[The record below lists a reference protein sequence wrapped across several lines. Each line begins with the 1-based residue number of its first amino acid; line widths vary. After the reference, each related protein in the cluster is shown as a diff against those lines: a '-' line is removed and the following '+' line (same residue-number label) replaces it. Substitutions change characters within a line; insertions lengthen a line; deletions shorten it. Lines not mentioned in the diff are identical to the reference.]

1 MIRLNN
7 DYSEGCHPSILLRL
21 NEMNLEQN
29 PGYGTDTHCAEAADA
44 VRKAFA
50 CPDADVHFLVGGT
63 QANMTVIAAALRPYE
78 AVLCADT
85 GHINVHE
92 TGAVEG
98 TGHKCIALQSRD
110 GRISASQISVA
121 AAMLEKGACAVVT
134 ERPLGLPA
142 EICVNESR
150 RLYPELLSAFYGRPT
165 QKLCLG
171 AVTGTNGKTTT
182 VNLCAQITR
191 ALGHQTGVIGTV
203 GCDTGKGLQYS
214 HDGPPTTPEP
224 RKLYQLFR
232 EMADIGTE
240 YCFLEASSMAL
251 AQHRFAAESFAVGAF
266 TNLTQDHLDYH
277 GTMEEYYLAKRML
290 ADMSRTMVINIDDEY
305 GRRTADYCRMSGIQA
320 VTTSVNT
327 SGADYFAE
335 FIRLHPHGAEFL
347 LTCPEKQKSWVAK
360 IPLTGLY
367 NVSNAVQAAVMC
379 RMMGF
384 PMEDVLAALEKSPGV
399 SGRLET
405 IYQGK
410 FTVIR
415 DYAHTGDGL
424 EKLLSTLRPLTKRLT
439 AVFGAAG
446 ERDSSKRPEMGRIA
460 AKYAD
465 RLIITT
471 DNPRH
476 EPQQQTIDDV
486 RRGVP
491 ADKECEE
498 FVDRKA
504 AIYRALE
511 TAQPGELIALCGK
524 GHEDYQA
531 IGDENVPFNERE
543 IVLDWLKS
551 RGII

>member
-1 MIRLNN
+1 MTLGELFSGITDIPQEL
-7 DYSEGCHPSILLRL
+7 
-21 NEMNLEQN
+21 
-29 PGYGTDTHCAEAADA
+29 TDTQVTGVTSDNREVEPGFLFVCVKGRSFDGHSAAE
-44 VRKAFA
+44 K
-50 CPDADVHFLVGGT
+50 
-63 QANMTVIAAALRPYE
+63 
-78 AVLCADT
+78 
-85 GHINVHE
+85 
-92 TGAVEG
+92 
-98 TGHKCIALQSRD
+98 
-110 GRISASQISVA
+110 
-121 AAMLEKGACAVVT
+121 MLAQGACAVVT
-134 ERPLGLPA
+134 EQELGLPR
-142 EICVNESR
+142 EINVPESR

-165 QKLCLG
+165 RRLTLG

-203 GCDTGKGLQYS
+203 GCDTGRGLEYS

-251 AQHRFAAESFAVGAF
+251 AQHRFAAESFAAGAF

-277 GTMEEYYLAKRML
+277 GTMESYYLAKRML
-290 ADMSRTMVINIDDEY
+290 ADMSRNMVVNIDDEY
-305 GRRTADYCRMSGIQA
+305 GRRTVEYCRSAGIPA
-320 VTTSVNT
+320 ITTSVC
-327 SGADYFAE
+327 GEADYYAE
-335 FIRLHPHGAEFL
+335 FVRLEPHGAQFL
-347 LTCPEKQKSWVAK
+347 LTCPQAQKSWTAK
-360 IPLTGLY
+360 IPLTGMY

-379 RMMGF
+379 HLLGF

-405 IYQGK
+405 IYQGR

-424 EKLLSTLRPLTKRLT
+424 DKLLSTLRPLTGRLT

-446 ERDSSKRPEMGRIA
+446 ERDAGKRPDMGRIA
-460 AKYAD
+460 AEYAD

-476 EPQQQTIDDV
+476 EPPQQTIDDV

-491 ADKECEE
+491 AGKPCEE
-498 FVDRKA
+498 FIDRKA

-511 TAQPGELIALCGK
+511 TAQDGELIALCGK

-531 IGDENVPFNERE
+531 IGDENVPFDERE
-543 IVLDWLKS
+543 IVLEWL
-551 RGII
+551 RNHDII

>member
-1 MIRLNN
+1 MTLGQLFSGITDIPQELTERVVSGVTSDNR
-7 DYSEGCHPSILLRL
+7 EV
-21 NEMNLEQN
+21 E
-29 PGYGTDTHCAEAADA
+29 PG
-44 VRKAFA
+44 
-50 CPDADVHFLVGGT
+50 FLFVCVKG
-63 QANMTVIAAALRPYE
+63 RSF
-78 AVLCADT
+78 D
-85 GHINVHE
+85 GH
-92 TGAVEG
+92 
-98 TGHKCIALQSRD
+98 
-110 GRISASQISVA
+110 SVA
-121 AAMLEKGACAVVT
+121 ASMLEKGACAVVT

-277 GTMEEYYLAKRML
+277 STMEEYYLAKRML

-476 EPQQQTIDDV
+476 ESQQQTIDDV

-504 AIYRALE
+504 AIYRALK

>member
-1 MIRLNN
+1 MTLGQLFSGI
-7 DYSEGCHPSILLRL
+7 
-21 NEMNLEQN
+21 
-29 PGYGTDTHCAEAADA
+29 TDIPQKLTERVVSGVTSDNRE
-44 VRKAFA
+44 VESG
-50 CPDADVHFLVGGT
+50 FLFVCVKG
-63 QANMTVIAAALRPYE
+63 RSF
-78 AVLCADT
+78 D
-85 GHINVHE
+85 GH
-92 TGAVEG
+92 
-98 TGHKCIALQSRD
+98 
-110 GRISASQISVA
+110 SVA
-121 AAMLEKGACAVVT
+121 ASMLEKGACAVVT

-203 GCDTGKGLQYS
+203 GCDTGKGLQYY

-384 PMEDVLAALEKSPGV
+384 PIETLRAQGMTCATCESLTGGKVVAALVDIPGASAVVRAGLVTYQTDTKTILADVPAEVIERFGVVSVETACAMAEGTRKRLGVDIAVSTTGVAGPDGGTEDCPVGTVCVGV
-399 SGRLET
+399 STAGGTSAVRLALSGNRER
-405 IYQGK
+405 
-410 FTVIR
+410 IR
-415 DYAHTGDGL
+415 TLAMKHALHTL
-424 EKLLSTLRPLTKRLT
+424 IEKAR
-439 AVFGAAG
+439 
-446 ERDSSKRPEMGRIA
+446 
-460 AKYAD
+460 
-465 RLIITT
+465 
-471 DNPRH
+471 
-476 EPQQQTIDDV
+476 
-486 RRGVP
+486 
-491 ADKECEE
+491 
-498 FVDRKA
+498 
-504 AIYRALE
+504 
-511 TAQPGELIALCGK
+511 
-524 GHEDYQA
+524 
-531 IGDENVPFNERE
+531 
-543 IVLDWLKS
+543 
-551 RGII
+551 

>member
-1 MIRLNN
+1 MTLGQLFSGITDIPQEFAERVVSGVTSDNR
-7 DYSEGCHPSILLRL
+7 EV
-21 NEMNLEQN
+21 E
-29 PGYGTDTHCAEAADA
+29 PG
-44 VRKAFA
+44 
-50 CPDADVHFLVGGT
+50 FLFVCVKG
-63 QANMTVIAAALRPYE
+63 RSF
-78 AVLCADT
+78 D
-85 GHINVHE
+85 GH
-92 TGAVEG
+92 
-98 TGHKCIALQSRD
+98 
-110 GRISASQISVA
+110 SVA
-121 AAMLEKGACAVVT
+121 ASMLEKGACAVVT

-165 QKLCLG
+165 QRLCLG

-305 GRRTADYCRMSGIQA
+305 GRRTADYCRVSGIQA

-446 ERDSSKRPEMGRIA
+446 ERDAGKRPEMGRIA
-460 AKYAD
+460 AQYAD

-476 EPQQQTIDDV
+476 ESQQQTIDDV

-498 FVDRKA
+498 FIDRKA

>member
-1 MIRLNN
+1 MTLGELFSGITEIPVAMRNTQVTGVTSDN
-7 DYSEGCHPSILLRL
+7 REV
-21 NEMNLEQN
+21 Q
-29 PGYGTDTHCAEAADA
+29 PG
-44 VRKAFA
+44 
-50 CPDADVHFLVGGT
+50 FLFVCVKG
-63 QANMTVIAAALRPYE
+63 RSF
-78 AVLCADT
+78 D
-85 GHINVHE
+85 GH
-92 TGAVEG
+92 
-98 TGHKCIALQSRD
+98 D
-110 GRISASQISVA
+110 VA

-134 ERPLGLPA
+134 ERALGLPA
-142 EICVNESR
+142 EINVSGSR
-150 RLYPELLSAFYGRPT
+150 RLYPEVLSVFYGRPT
-165 QKLCLG
+165 RKLILG

-203 GCDTGKGLQYS
+203 GCDTGRGLEYS

-277 GTMEEYYLAKRML
+277 GTMEDYYLAKRML
-290 ADMSRTMVINIDDEY
+290 ADMSRNMVVNIDDEY
-305 GRRTADYCRMSGIQA
+305 GRRTVEYCRSCGIPA
-320 VTTSVNT
+320 ITTSVT
-327 SGADYFAE
+327 GEADYYAE
-335 FIRLHPHGAEFL
+335 FVKLEPHGAGFL
-347 LTCPEKQKSWVAK
+347 LTCPQKQKSWVAK
-360 IPLTGLY
+360 IPLTGMY

-379 RMMGF
+379 HLLGF
-384 PMEDVLAALEKSPGV
+384 PMEEVLAALEKSPGV
-399 SGRLET
+399 PGRLET
-405 IYQGK
+405 IYQGD
-410 FTVIR
+410 FTVLR

-424 EKLLSTLRPLTKRLT
+424 EKLLSTLKPLARNRLV

-446 ERDSSKRPEMGRIA
+446 ERDAGKRPEMGRIA

-476 EPQQQTIDDV
+476 EPGQQTIDDV

-491 ADKECEE
+491 EGIDCEE
-498 FVDRKA
+498 YTDRRQ
-504 AIYRALE
+504 AIHRALE
-511 TAQPGELIALCGK
+511 TAQPGDLIALCGK

-543 IVLDWLKS
+543 IVLEWLGAH
-551 RGII
+551 GIN

>member
-1 MIRLNN
+1 MTLGELFSGIIAIPQELTEIPVTGVTSDNR
-7 DYSEGCHPSILLRL
+7 EV
-21 NEMNLEQN
+21 E
-29 PGYGTDTHCAEAADA
+29 PGFLFVCVKGRAFDGHSAAE
-44 VRKAFA
+44 K
-50 CPDADVHFLVGGT
+50 
-63 QANMTVIAAALRPYE
+63 
-78 AVLCADT
+78 
-85 GHINVHE
+85 
-92 TGAVEG
+92 
-98 TGHKCIALQSRD
+98 
-110 GRISASQISVA
+110 
-121 AAMLEKGACAVVT
+121 MLAQGACAVVT
-134 ERPLGLPA
+134 EQKLGLA
-142 EICVNESR
+142 REINVPESR
-150 RLYPELLSAFYGRPT
+150 RLYPEILSAFYGRPT
-165 QKLCLG
+165 RRLTLG

-182 VNLCAQITR
+182 VNLCAQITS

-203 GCDTGKGLQYS
+203 GCDTGRGLKYS

-277 GTMEEYYLAKRML
+277 GTMESYYLAKRML
-290 ADMSRTMVINIDDEY
+290 ADMSRNMVVNIDDEY
-305 GRRTADYCRMSGIQA
+305 GRRTADYCRSCGIPA
-320 VTTSVNT
+320 ITTSVC
-327 SGADYFAE
+327 GEADYFAE
-335 FIRLHPHGAEFL
+335 FVRLEPHGAQFL
-347 LTCPEKQKSWVAK
+347 LTCPQKQKSWTAK
-360 IPLTGLY
+360 IPLTGMY

-379 RMMGF
+379 HLLGF

-399 SGRLET
+399 AGRLET
-405 IYQGK
+405 IYQGR

-424 EKLLSTLRPLTKRLT
+424 DKLLSTLRPLTGRLT

-446 ERDSSKRPEMGRIA
+446 ERDAGKRPDMGRIA

-465 RLIITT
+465 RLIVTT

-476 EPQQQTIDDV
+476 EPPQQTIDDV

-491 ADKECEE
+491 AGKPCEE
-498 FVDRKA
+498 FVDRRA

-511 TAQPGELIALCGK
+511 TAQDGELIALCGK

-543 IVLDWLKS
+543 IVLEWL
-551 RGII
+551 RDHDIT

>member
-1 MIRLNN
+1 MTLGQLFSGIAEIPEEL
-7 DYSEGCHPSILLRL
+7 SERVVAGVTSDNR
-21 NEMNLEQN
+21 EVE
-29 PGYGTDTHCAEAADA
+29 PG
-44 VRKAFA
+44 
-50 CPDADVHFLVGGT
+50 FLFVCVKG
-63 QANMTVIAAALRPYE
+63 RSF
-78 AVLCADT
+78 D
-85 GHINVHE
+85 GHN
-92 TGAVEG
+92 A
-98 TGHKCIALQSRD
+98 
-110 GRISASQISVA
+110 A
-121 AAMLEKGACAVVT
+121 AAMLGKGACAVVT

-142 EICVNESR
+142 EICVTESR
-150 RLYPELLSAFYGRPT
+150 RMYPELLSAFYGRPT
-165 QKLCLG
+165 QKLRLG

-191 ALGHQTGVIGTV
+191 ALGRQTGVIGTV
-203 GCDTGKGLQYS
+203 GCDTGRGLEYS

-277 GTMEEYYLAKRML
+277 GTMEDYYLAKRML

-305 GRRTADYCRMSGIQA
+305 GRRTVDYCRTGGIQA
-320 VTTSVNT
+320 VTTSVDSA
-327 SGADYFAE
+327 SGADYYAE
-335 FIRLHPHGAEFL
+335 FVKLRPQGAEFL

-379 RMMGF
+379 HMMGF
-384 PMEDVLAALEKSPGV
+384 PMEVVLAALEKSPGV

-446 ERDSSKRPEMGRIA
+446 ERDAGKRPEMGRIA

-476 EPQQQTIDDV
+476 ESQQQTIDDV

-498 FVDRKA
+498 YTDRKA

-531 IGDENVPFNERE
+531 IGDENVPFNERD

-551 RGII
+551 RNII

>member
-1 MIRLNN
+1 
-7 DYSEGCHPSILLRL
+7 
-21 NEMNLEQN
+21 
-29 PGYGTDTHCAEAADA
+29 
-44 VRKAFA
+44 
-50 CPDADVHFLVGGT
+50 
-63 QANMTVIAAALRPYE
+63 
-78 AVLCADT
+78 
-85 GHINVHE
+85 
-92 TGAVEG
+92 
-98 TGHKCIALQSRD
+98 
-110 GRISASQISVA
+110 
-121 AAMLEKGACAVVT
+121 
-134 ERPLGLPA
+134 
-142 EICVNESR
+142 
-150 RLYPELLSAFYGRPT
+150 
-165 QKLCLG
+165 
-171 AVTGTNGKTTT
+171 
-182 VNLCAQITR
+182 
-191 ALGHQTGVIGTV
+191 
-203 GCDTGKGLQYS
+203 
-214 HDGPPTTPEP
+214 
-224 RKLYQLFR
+224 
-232 EMADIGTE
+232 
-240 YCFLEASSMAL
+240 
-251 AQHRFAAESFAVGAF
+251 
-266 TNLTQDHLDYH
+266 
-277 GTMEEYYLAKRML
+277 
-290 ADMSRTMVINIDDEY
+290 
-305 GRRTADYCRMSGIQA
+305 
-320 VTTSVNT
+320 
-327 SGADYFAE
+327 
-335 FIRLHPHGAEFL
+335 
-347 LTCPEKQKSWVAK
+347 
-360 IPLTGLY
+360 
-367 NVSNAVQAAVMC
+367 
-379 RMMGF
+379 
-384 PMEDVLAALEKSPGV
+384 MEDVLAALEKSPGV

-531 IGDENVPFNERE
+531 IGDENIPFNERE